1 MSVLPLARRQLIF
14 GAGLTAAVVLPAGIY
29 GVPRLLAGDN
39 DGERGDYLAP
49 LDKEETLLVAA
60 IAEGIIPATDTPG
73 AIGAGVPAFIATLFA
88 DWMMK
93 DEQEAFRAGL
103 KSFEDDARNRF
114 GKTFQACSAEQ
125 QLALLM
131 AWDKAAAAARAGG
144 NRDLP
149 PFAKF
154 KSLTL
159 VGYYTSAVGQEQEL
173 QTTMDAGQDDPEGA
187 QMMPLPFKL

>member
-1 MSVLPLARRQLIF
+1 MTILPVARRQLIF
-14 GAGLTAAVVLPAGIY
+14 GAGLAAAVVLPAGIY
-29 GVPRLLAGDN
+29 GVPRLMARDA
-39 DGERGDYLAP
+39 DGARGDYLPP
-49 LDKEETLLVAA
+49 LDNDETLLVAA

-73 AIGAGVPAFIATLFA
+73 AIGAAVPGFIAMLFA

-93 DEQEAFRAGL
+93 DEQESFRTGL
-103 KSFEDDARNRF
+103 KSFDADARSRF
-114 GKTFQACSAEQ
+114 GKAFQACSAAQ
-125 QLALLM
+125 QLELLT
-131 AWDKAAAAARAGG
+131 AWDKAAATARAGG
-144 NRDLP
+144 SHDLP

>member
-1 MSVLPLARRQLIF
+1 MSTLPVARRQLIF

-29 GVPRLLAGDN
+29 GVPRLLAREAGAD
-39 DGERGDYLAP
+39 RGDFLPPLA
-49 LDKEETLLVAA
+49 DAEKLLVAA
-60 IAEGIIPATDTPG
+60 MAEGIIPATDTPG
-73 AIGAGVPAFIATLFA
+73 AIGAGVPAFIAMLFA

-93 DEQEAFRAGL
+93 DEQEAFRTGL
-103 KSFEDDARNRF
+103 SAFDADARSRF
-114 GKTFQACSAEQ
+114 GKHFVDCSAAQ
-125 QLALLM
+125 QLELLTG
-131 AWDKAAAAARAGG
+131 WDKAVAAARAAGG
-144 NRDLP
+144 RDLP